1 MLNFAEFESENYD
14 FYRFSRLVVDVLIV
28 PNNFFIPY
36 DIELEIIYKAYSKF
50 EYSQDVESPYDEQ
63 LEYISS
69 NRELLLKLQAVNE
82 GYWFNQPTKFYL
94 NTKGNTLCQTLL

>member
-14 FYRFSRLVVDVLIV
+14 FYRFSRLVIDVLIV

-50 EYSQDVESPYDEQ
+50 EYSQDLKNTYDEQ
-63 LEYISS
+63 LEYIVS
-69 NRELLLKLQAVNE
+69 NKDLLLKLQASNE
-82 GYWFNQPTKFYL
+82 GY
-94 NTKGNTLCQTLL
+94 